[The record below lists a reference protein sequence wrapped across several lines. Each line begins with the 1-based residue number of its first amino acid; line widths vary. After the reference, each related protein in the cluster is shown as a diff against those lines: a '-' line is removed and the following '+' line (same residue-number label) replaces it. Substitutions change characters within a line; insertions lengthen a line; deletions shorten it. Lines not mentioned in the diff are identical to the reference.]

1 MSRFRNVEE
10 VLRIPAPKMVTQLA
24 ARGVGRPLVRE
35 RGLNSVWQLHKVNHL
50 RCEYSQEEGSFFF
63 FFLSVHL
70 CVRHNYVVNILF
82 ILLGSQV

>member
-1 MSRFRNVEE
+1 MGRFRNVEE
-10 VLRIPAPKMVTQLA
+10 VLGIPAPEMVTQLA

-35 RGLNSVWQLHKVNHL
+35 RGLNSVRQLHKVNHL

-63 FFLSVHL
+63 FFRSVHL
-70 CVRHNYVVNILF
+70 CVRHNNVVNILF